1 VRAPRDCTAGARHT
15 ALPWPREMRVLCV
28 GNMYPPHHLGGYEL
42 VWQSAVR
49 ELRRRGHE
57 VRVLTTDYRKPG
69 GATEPEDP
77 DVHRDLRWYWR
88 DHSLPQLKIRAR
100 LALERHNA
108 DVLARH
114 LGDLRPEVVAWWAMG
129 GMSLSM
135 IERVRRAGL
144 PAVGFVHDDWML
156 YGPHE
161 DQWLRLLW
169 RRPWMRL
176 SGFRLSAVARWVD
189 LARAG
194 RWVFVSDA
202 TRRRALGGWALSDT
216 TVAHTGIDPAF
227 IDPEA
232 TGGWA
237 WRLLYFG
244 RIDERKGIDT
254 AVDAL
259 ALLPAHAVLTVMG
272 DGDERYAAALRDRAA
287 RRGLGARVRLEPAR
301 PRREL
306 PATIKGSDAVVFP
319 VRWEEPWGLVPLE
332 AMACGRPVIA
342 TGRGGSSEYLKEGT
356 NCLLFEAGDTL
367 ALADAVR
374 RLASDEP
381 LRARLF
387 VGGVETARR
396 YTEPAFNSAVVAEL
410 EHAAERGGRGHP
422 RRARPAPRSTA
433 PA

>member
-1 VRAPRDCTAGARHT
+1 
-15 ALPWPREMRVLCV
+15 MRVLCV

-42 VWQSAVR
+42 VWQGAVR

-69 GATEPEDP
+69 GSAGPEDP
-77 DVHRDLRWYWR
+77 DVYRELRWYWR
-88 DHSLPQLKIRAR
+88 DHSLPPLNIRAR
-100 LALERHNA
+100 LTLERHNA
-108 DVLARH
+108 NALGRH
-114 LGDLRPEVVAWWAMG
+114 LGDLRPDVVSWWAMG

-169 RRPWMRL
+169 RRPWMRW
-176 SGFRLSAVARWVD
+176 SGFRLSSVTRWVD
-189 LARAG
+189 LAGAG
-194 RWVFVSDA
+194 TWVFVSEA
-202 TRRRALGGWALSDT
+202 TRRRALGGGWALSQT
-216 TVAHTGIDPAF
+216 AVAHTGIDPAF
-227 IDPEA
+227 IDPAPAGEW
-232 TGGWA
+232 G

-259 ALLPAHAVLTVMG
+259 ALLPDQAVLTVIG
-272 DGDERYAAALRDRAA
+272 DGDERYAAALGERAA
-287 RRGLGARVRLEPAR
+287 RRGLGGRVRFEAAR
-301 PRREL
+301 RRRDL
-306 PATIKGSDAVVFP
+306 PAAIKGSDAVVFP

-342 TGRGGSSEYLKEGT
+342 TGRGGSSEYLRDGK
-356 NCLLFEAGDTL
+356 NCVLFEAGDAL
-367 ALADAVR
+367 GLADAIR
-374 RLASDEP
+374 RLAGDES

-387 VGGVETARR
+387 AGGVETARR
-396 YTEPAFNSAVVAEL
+396 YTEPAFNAAVAAEL
-410 EHAAERGGRGHP
+410 ERAAERAGRGHQ
-422 RRARPAPRSTA
+422 RRAGPAPSS
-433 PA
+433 